1 MNKYELG
8 IIRMIFNKPHILFN
22 ETCYKA
28 PNKILICFTISI
40 LAIKIT

>member
-22 ETCYKA
+22 ETCYDVIKHH
-28 PNKILICFTISI
+28 NKI
-40 LAIKIT
+40 